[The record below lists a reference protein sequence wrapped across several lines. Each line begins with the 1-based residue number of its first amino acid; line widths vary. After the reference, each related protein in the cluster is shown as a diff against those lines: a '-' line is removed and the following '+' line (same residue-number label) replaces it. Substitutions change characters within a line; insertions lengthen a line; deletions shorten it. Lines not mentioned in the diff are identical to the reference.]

1 MFPMDRLEKM
11 GLAERRT
18 VPDDRRV
25 KLVAL
30 TRKGLK
36 VRTELLEEFHNPPAQ
51 LLELGDHQLETL
63 EQILRKAVANGESTT
78 TRQQPR

>member
-1 MFPMDRLEKM
+1 M

-30 TRKGLK
+30 TRIGSEGAK
-36 VRTELLEEFHNPPAQ
+36 ELLEEFHNPPAQ

-63 EQILRKAVANGESTT
+63 EQILRKAVANGEGTT
-78 TRQQPR
+78 SQQHIR